1 MSESKHVDAVIVGAG
16 FSGMYMLYRLRN
28 LGMTS
33 IVYEAGSEVG
43 GTWYWN
49 RYPGA
54 RCDVESMEYSY
65 SFSPELEQ
73 EWEWTERYPSQP
85 EILRYANHVADRFD
99 LRRDIRFNTR
109 VTSARF
115 DEEARRW
122 RVQTD
127 QGEEVT
133 ARFCVMATGCLS
145 APNQPKFEGLDEYE
159 GDSYH
164 TAIWPHEEVDFTG
177 KRVGI
182 IGTGSSAIQSIPQIA
197 KQADHLYVFQ
207 RTPNFSMPAHNHD
220 LSDEF
225 QRSMKERYREHRQQ
239 ARESAFGIPFEVT
252 EISQQPALEV
262 TPEERR
268 EELKRRWA
276 TGGATIIA
284 SFADVLTDKEA
295 NDLVA
300 EFVRERIR
308 EVVDDPET
316 AELLCPDDHPIG
328 TKRPCVDI
336 EYFETYNR
344 DNVSLIGV
352 RSDPIERITPKGVR
366 TGQAEFE
373 LDAIVFAIGF
383 DAMTGA
389 LLRMDIQGRGGL
401 TLKEKWQDVPHTY
414 LGLTVSGFPNMF
426 VITGPGSP
434 SVLSNMMVSIE
445 QHVEW
450 VSDCIAHM
458 NEHGFEIIEAS
469 ADAEDEW
476 VQHVDAVGKSTL
488 YPLANSWYMGAN
500 IPGKPRVFTPYIG
513 GVGNY
518 RKTCDEVARE
528 GYRGFELEPERV
540 AVS

>member
-1 MSESKHVDAVIVGAG
+1 MSESKNVDAVIVGAG
-16 FSGMYMLYRLRN
+16 FSGMYMLYRLRK

-43 GTWYWN
+43 GTWFWN

-99 LRRDIRFNTR
+99 LRPDIRFNTR
-109 VTSARF
+109 VTSATF

-122 RVQTD
+122 NVETD
-127 QGEEVT
+127 QGEQIT
-133 ARFCVMATGCLS
+133 ARFCIMATGCLS
-145 APNQPKFEGLDEYE
+145 APNMVHFEGLDEYE
-159 GDSYH
+159 HDWYH
-164 TAIWPHEEVDFTG
+164 TAVWPHEGVDFTG
-177 KRVGI
+177 MRVGI

-197 KQADHLYVFQ
+197 KEASHLYVFQ

-225 QRSMKERYREHRQQ
+225 QRTMKERYQEHRRK
-239 ARESAFGIPFEVT
+239 ARESAFGVPFEVT
-252 EISQQPALEV
+252 EISQKPALDV
-262 TPEERR
+262 TPEERS
-268 EELKRRWA
+268 EELERRWQ

-284 SFADVLTDKEA
+284 AFADVLTDQEA

-300 EFVRERIR
+300 EFVRDRIR
-308 EVVDDPET
+308 EIVDDPET

-344 DNVSLIGV
+344 KNVSLIDV
-352 RSDPIERITPKGVR
+352 RSDPIQRITPQGLR
-366 TGQAEFE
+366 TGKAEYE
-373 LDAIVFAIGF
+373 LDAIVFATGF

-389 LLRMDIQGRGGL
+389 LLRIDIQGRGGL
-401 TLKEKWQDVPHTY
+401 TLREKWEDVPHTY
-414 LGLTVSGFPNMF
+414 LGLAISGFPNMF
-426 VITGPGSP
+426 TITGPGSP

-450 VSDCIAHM
+450 LSDCLAYM
-458 NEHGFEIIEAS
+458 QEQGFETIEAS
-469 ADAEDEW
+469 ADAEEEW

-518 RKTCDEVARE
+518 RKTCDEIAE
-528 GYRGFELEPERV
+528 KGYDGFEMEPKQV
-540 AVS
+540 AVA